1 MSPAEKQQL
10 GDRKVAAR
18 KALEFL
24 LSSKLIDLNQS
35 IGTFMGGFG
44 KIADDV
50 DGYGICYKA
59 YHFIVFNPHA
69 VDVVQPGE
77 LTRGAGSLGVERG
90 AVKEAA

>member
-1 MSPAEKQQL
+1 MSPVETEKL

-18 KALEFL
+18 KALDFL

-35 IGTFMGGFG
+35 IGTFMSGFG

-59 YHFIVFNPHA
+59 YHAIVFNPHA

-77 LTRGAGSLGVERG
+77 ITRGVGSLGIERN
-90 AVKEAA
+90 AAKEAA

>member
-10 GDRKVAAR
+10 GDRKIAAR

-35 IGTFMGGFG
+35 IGTFMSGFG

-59 YHFIVFNPHA
+59 YHAIVFNPHV

-77 LTRGAGSLGVERG
+77 ITRGVGSLGVER